1 MPNATKTFQCWRV
14 DDTSANEISMFWL
27 NFFNFRYHW
36 RVDYTSAIKS
46 LNHLLQVIFDVW
58 RVLHTSVAN
67 ILCFSLLPDVC
78 LTRQWYAFFLT
89 DMWGHVT
96 EANFLYWR
104 VSHTSVHAK
113 CEKNAA
119 WRVAH
124 TSMQYSLSHWR
135 VVHTSLKR
143 ISSTDVSTTRQ
154 CLRISQKS
162 CFFVPLTCGLHVSET
177 IG

>member
-1 MPNATKTFQCWRV
+1 MKFQLFCR
-14 DDTSANEISMFWL
+14 I
-27 NFFNFRYHW
+27 FFNFRYHW
-36 RVDYTSAIKS
+36 RVNYTSAIKS
-46 LNHLLQVIFDVW
+46 LNDRIRFILSFDVW
-58 RVLHTSVAN
+58 
-67 ILCFSLLPDVC
+67 
-78 LTRQWYAFFLT
+78 LTRQWPTFYVFLCCLTCAWHVNDTLFFSLT
-89 DMWGHVT
+89 CGSHVT

-113 CEKNAA
+113 CEKNVA